1 MAMKVL
7 MVRTGFSALLLSSSI
22 LHADKHS
29 DMQDL
34 DDVRDW
40 DIVSVETCL
49 DAAIDLI
56 PGHARKLEM
65 KIEGDDPI
73 YEFDI

>member
-7 MVRTGFSALLLSSSI
+7 MVKTGFSALLLSSSI

-34 DDVRDW
+34 DDVRD
-40 DIVSVETCL
+40 
-49 DAAIDLI
+49 
-56 PGHARKLEM
+56 
-65 KIEGDDPI
+65 
-73 YEFDI
+73 